1 MNLLRLIW
9 PLALSVATP
18 LSANPAPLGNDPAAQ
33 TVFLQRLKSLCGLA
47 FEGKV
52 AVDIPAEP
60 NNPFAGKTLL
70 MHVRE
75 CTDDGLRIP
84 FHVGDDRS
92 RTWVL
97 TRTARGL
104 RLKHDHR
111 HADGTPDAATL
122 YGGDTTEVGSVQRQ
136 QFPVD
141 AESIALFR
149 AEGREASTRN
159 TWALEIRPGEQ
170 FVYELSRPG
179 GRLFRVLFD
188 LSQPVEAPPAP
199 WGAEP

>member
-1 MNLLRLIW
+1 MNLRRLIW
-9 PLALSVATP
+9 PFALSVATP
-18 LSANPAPLGNDPAAQ
+18 LSANPVPLDNDPPAQ
-33 TVFLQRLKSLCGLA
+33 TAFFQRLKSLCGLA

-52 AVDIPAEP
+52 AVDTPAEP

-97 TRTARGL
+97 TRTASGL

-122 YGGDTTEVGSVQRQ
+122 YGGDTTDAGSAQSQ

-149 AEGREASTRN
+149 TEGREASTRN
-159 TWALEIRPGEQ
+159 TWALELQPGEQ

-179 GRLFRVLFD
+179 GRLFRVVFD
-188 LSQPVEAPPAP
+188 LRQPVETPPSP
-199 WGAEP
+199 WGAER